1 MLEDII
7 KLFKDVSLRHK
18 KVSTFK
24 YQNSILINAQG
35 NNKSFQVVVDDNSMH
50 QLLISYSPNIFTS
63 TFDIYIIG
71 FVSTDDD
78 ILNIQSQAY
87 DIAIQLL
94 GKIERM
100 DEYKGIIEIHDYSI
114 MTLSHFTDDDSAGV
128 KLSVEIRVPVG
139 LCDIDEYFD
148 DDMDIDEEIKEIN
161 PDKDIE
167 LKPIR
172 LPINEIKNCGC

>member
-1 MLEDII
+1 MLKQVINII
-7 KLFKDVSLRHK
+7 KSTALRHK
-18 KVSTFK
+18 LIQSFK
-24 YQNSILINAQG
+24 YQNSILINAQNG
-35 NNKSFQVVVDDNSMH
+35 NKYYQCIVDDNSMH
-50 QLLISYSPNIFTS
+50 QLLISQSPNIFTS

-71 FVSTDDD
+71 FVNSDKTILD
-78 ILNIQSQAY
+78 IQNDCY
-87 DIAIQLL
+87 DIAVQLVAKL
-94 GKIERM
+94 DTYQNILSV
-100 DEYKGIIEIHDYSI
+100 HDYSI
-114 MTLSHFTDDDSAGV
+114 MTLSHFTDDDSCGA
-128 KLSVEIRVPVG
+128 KLSLELNIPFG